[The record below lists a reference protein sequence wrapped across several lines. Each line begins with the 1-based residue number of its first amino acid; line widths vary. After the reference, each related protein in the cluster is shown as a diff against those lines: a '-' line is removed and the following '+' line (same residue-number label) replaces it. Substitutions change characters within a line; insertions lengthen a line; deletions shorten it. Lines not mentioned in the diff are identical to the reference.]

1 MQPWGCTLWTIGLW
15 RPWRYWFHSRICE
28 DEWSVKETCLSFS
41 MISETYIDLMLSSMV
56 WTWSSL
62 WYTHWIITDH
72 LEYMLTLDILLLLK
86 GKGKIGANKNI
97 WEQNKKVIMSPE
109 TEVYVVFMSSFFFNV
124 NDCKKRGDQS

>member
-1 MQPWGCTLWTIGLW
+1 
-15 RPWRYWFHSRICE
+15 
-28 DEWSVKETCLSFS
+28 
-41 MISETYIDLMLSSMV
+41 
-56 WTWSSL
+56 
-62 WYTHWIITDH
+62 
-72 LEYMLTLDILLLLK
+72 MLTLDILLLLK